1 MAIQKQIW
9 VKDVS
14 EKLFPANTFMMEAIN
29 DDAFVDNK
37 TVNLNEAGAEPNVEE
52 NRSSFPASASSRTDT
67 SPNYDLI
74 EFTSDPTLI
83 RDIEEIEV
91 NYQKR
96 QSVLRQHIEALNKK
110 IANRLLYQWS
120 ATQAANIIR
129 TTGADRAAQ
138 VVGATGVRKMCK
150 VEDMVD
156 VNALMDDMD
165 IPEDGR
171 VVCMPSFMYND
182 LVRTEWKTLLSL
194 QSTGKARI
202 EGGQLTSLLGFKIYK
217 RGKKNI
223 ASYTNAGTPVPRLPG
238 AGALTTANAGAIFW
252 HPDFVRRAKGE
263 VKVYA
268 DIDKPEYYGSIFS
281 TMARA
286 NGRKRYSDETGV
298 VALVE
303 TWVS

>member
-1 MAIQKQIW
+1 MAIQKQVW
-9 VKDVS
+9 VRDVA
-14 EKLFPANTFMMEAIN
+14 EKLFPPNTFMMEAIN
-29 DDAFVDNK
+29 DDSLVENK
-37 TVNLNEAGAEPNVEE
+37 TVNLNEAGAEPTVVE
-52 NRSSFPASASSRTDT
+52 NRSSFPATATGRTDT

-74 EFTSDPTLI
+74 EFTSDPSLI
-83 RDIEEIEV
+83 RDIEQIEV
-91 NYQKR
+91 NYDKR

-120 ATQAANIIR
+120 PTQAANILR
-129 TTGADRAAQ
+129 TTGADRPAQ
-138 VVGATGVRKMCK
+138 VTGATGVRKMCK
-150 VEDMVD
+150 VEDFVD
-156 VNALMDDMD
+156 VVALFDDMD
-165 IPEDGR
+165 VPEEGR

-182 LVRTEWKTLLSL
+182 LVKLEWKTLLSL
-194 QSTGKARI
+194 QTTGKARI
-202 EGGQLTSLLGFKIYK
+202 EGGMLNSLMGFKIFK
-217 RGKKNI
+217 RGKKNL
-223 ASYTNAGTPVPRLPG
+223 ASYTNAGTPAPRLPD

-286 NGRKRYSDETGV
+286 NGRKRYTDETGV